1 MRENILEAWEQQE
14 HGQREARAQSRGAV
28 WGRSRLE
35 VGRVCPRDWGKLQ
48 GGGGSDLE
56 KVLVCHLRQRQ
67 EDLV

>member
-35 VGRVCPRDWGKLQ
+35 VGRVCPRD
-48 GGGGSDLE
+48 
-56 KVLVCHLRQRQ
+56 
-67 EDLV
+67 